1 MAAKF
6 LARVSELNKFFQ
18 LPERP
23 DGKWR
28 NIHSHH
34 QAMSLSGQ
42 VLFVYLYI
50 CILVY
55 LYTSSEP

>member
-1 MAAKF
+1 MPARF
-6 LARVSELNKFFQ
+6 LARVSEQFFFQ

-50 CILVY
+50 CILV
-55 LYTSSEP
+55 SSEP